1 MKYLTRQDFHA
12 CLQSYRTGLDWIA
25 KEASDLEE
33 GIRQAKAN
41 NNPGTEFLKLEKRL
55 MLILGAVQPM
65 TILLD
70 EAAEYL

>member
-1 MKYLTRQDFHA
+1 
-12 CLQSYRTGLDWIA
+12 LDWIA

-33 GIRQAKAN
+33 GIRQAKAS